1 MLNVGVDSY
10 VSLEEAEEL
19 AAATNL
25 STDPAYVKWLTLSDG
40 DKEVLLRT
48 SCRDIDC
55 LKFDGRKKSF
65 TQKLQ
70 FPRVQ
75 SRVSG
80 IGYRLFIG
88 QFWDNGLDT
97 VGGLDGGISA
107 VKQAQVMNAVY
118 AGYYNEL
125 VTDQIGTN
133 IQGLTSKKAGPIQE
147 SYGKITNDN
156 ADAMIGIYTKK
167 VYSILN
173 AWLSSA
179 RFAY

>member
-1 MLNVGVDSY
+1 MLTVGVDSY

-25 STDPAYVKWLTLSDG
+25 SSDPAYQKWLTLSDT

-55 LKFDGRKKSF
+55 LKFDGRKRSF
-65 TQKLQ
+65 SQRLQ

-97 VGGLDGGISA
+97 VGNMDGGLAA
-107 VKQAQVMNAVY
+107 VSQAQVVNAVY

-125 VTDQIGTN
+125 VTEQIGTN
-133 IQGLTSKKAGPIQE
+133 IQGLTKKKAGPIDE
-147 SYGKITNDN
+147 SYGKITSDNND
-156 ADAMIGIYTKK
+156 ALVGIYTKK
-167 VYSILN
+167 VYSIL
-173 AWLSSA
+173 ASWLSSA
-179 RFAY
+179 RFTY